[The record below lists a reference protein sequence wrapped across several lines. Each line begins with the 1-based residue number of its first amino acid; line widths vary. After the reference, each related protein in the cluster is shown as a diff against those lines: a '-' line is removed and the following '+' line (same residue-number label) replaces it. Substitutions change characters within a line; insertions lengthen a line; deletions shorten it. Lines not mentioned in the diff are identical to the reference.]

1 MKREEYKAAIEAILF
16 VSPKPITIGKIRE
29 HLKLPADTILE
40 LLLEIREDYKTRGI
54 NLISEKRGYRFVPNE
69 KYKNIYRKF
78 AKVKKSGLSRESLE
92 TIAILLKSDATKQR
106 IDKLRGV
113 NSTRILNSLIK
124 KGFVSKVFKNGTVYY
139 TITEKLVSYLPRE
152 AKEKLRNKKL
162 FK

>member
-1 MKREEYKAAIEAILF
+1 MKREDYKAAIESILF
-16 VSPKPITIGKIRE
+16 VSSKPVTIGKIRE

-40 LLLEIREDYKTRGI
+40 LLLEIREDCKERGI
-54 NLISEKRGYRFVPNE
+54 NLVSEKKGYRFVPNG

-78 AKVKKSGLSRESLE
+78 AKVKKSGLSKEALE

-106 IDKLRGV
+106 VDKLRGV

-124 KGFVSKVFKNGTVYY
+124 KGFVRKIFKNGTVYY
-139 TITEKLVSYLPRE
+139 TITEKLIAALPKE
-152 AKEKLRNKKL
+152 AKEKLKNKEL